1 MGSPRFPRRFTLP
14 WRGARE
20 IRDEVDEELAFHLDM
35 RTDALVREGMDR
47 DAAHTRARREFGDLE
62 EARRSMREADARTE
76 GRRRRAEWLDEL
88 RQDVRFAVRAL
99 RRSPGFAAAA
109 MLTLALGIGAS
120 TAMFSVLNG
129 VLLQD
134 LPVEDQDR
142 IAVLWT
148 AAPARSFDHLP
159 VTHQELTAF
168 RQSTRELRAVAGVA
182 YQGAL
187 EQVLTD
193 ASRPVTVNATWV
205 TGNLFSV
212 LGVVP
217 ALGRTLL
224 PSDDVPGAAPAM
236 VIGYGFWQRHFGGDV
251 AAVGR
256 TFEMNGKRFSVVGV
270 LPRGFEYPRGA
281 EVWVPAL
288 PDFPATLEA
297 KADPSQVIVYDLVG
311 RLAPGSTTEAARDE
325 FDAFLRAGDAQRP
338 AALRG
343 TKAVVTPLPE
353 LITGDARAA
362 LWTGAAAVGLLL
374 LIACANVANLLLIRG
389 SARAQELAIR
399 SALGA
404 ARRRLVHQLLTESAV
419 LALAGGALGIVLAA
433 TGVRLLAAFATPEL
447 PRREM
452 IGIDARVLAFALTAT
467 AAAALLSGLLPAL
480 LAAAGELSVWLRG
493 GHRSSPVNRGG
504 RALRHGLVIGQ
515 VSLAIL
521 VVAGAGLLVRSLVVL
536 QNVDLGFE
544 RERLLVLQTSFPPKL
559 LPERP
564 AQVALQEEMVA
575 RVAAIPGVTGAAA
588 LPRPPYSGEGGWSAM
603 FTGQGQSAEAQAAN
617 PVVNLEVVGPG
628 FFRTL
633 QIPLRRGRA
642 FGAQDREGAP
652 GVAILSESA
661 AKQAWPGEDPIGKQ
675 VKLGGPDSPGE
686 WATVVGVVAETR
698 YRELTSAQPTLYL
711 PIRQFPGP
719 VPMTLAVRTRSDPA
733 GVLPQLRAVLRDIH
747 PELAVAGGGS
757 MRQLMAAPLAR
768 PRFSTWLLVTF
779 AAATLLLAAVGL
791 YGAIAATVRGRTR
804 EFGIRLAL
812 GARAEELRTL
822 VVRQG
827 LHLALWGCILGIAG
841 ALAGTRVLRSLLFEV
856 SPTDP
861 ATFVVV
867 VGVILATAAL
877 ASYLPARRA
886 SRVDPVHALRAE

>member
-1 MGSPRFPRRFTLP
+1 MGSARFPRRFRLP
-14 WRGARE
+14 WRGAKQ

-47 DAAHTRARREFGDLE
+47 EAARARARREFGNLD
-62 EARRSMREADARTE
+62 EARRSMLDADARTE

-99 RRSPGFAAAA
+99 RRGPGFTLAAA
-109 MLTLALGIGAS
+109 LTLALGIGAS

-129 VLLQD
+129 VLLRD
-134 LPVEDQDR
+134 LPVRDQDE
-142 IAVLWT
+142 IVVLWT
-148 AAPARSFDHLP
+148 EAPARASEHLP
-159 VTHQELTAF
+159 VMHREMAAF
-168 RQSTRELRAVAGVA
+168 RESSRTLSSVAGVM

-187 EQVLTD
+187 EQVLTE
-193 ASRPVTVNATWV
+193 AGSALTVNATWV
-205 TGNLFSV
+205 TGNFLPV
-212 LGVVP
+212 LGVAPVH
-217 ALGRTLL
+217 GRTLL
-224 PSDDVPGAAPAM
+224 PADDVPGAAPVM
-236 VIGYGFWQRHFGGDV
+236 VIGYGFWQRHFGGDP

-256 TFEMNGKRFSVVGV
+256 TFEMNGKRFSVVGI

-281 EVWVPAL
+281 EVWVPAI

-297 KADPSQVIVYDLVG
+297 NAHPAQVIVFDLVG
-311 RLAPGSTTEAARDE
+311 RLAPGSTPEEARDE
-325 FDAFLRAGDAQRP
+325 YAAFQRAGDPQRP
-338 AALRG
+338 PAMRG
-343 TKAVVTPLPE
+343 MRPVVTPLPE

-362 LWTGAAAVGLLL
+362 LWTSAAAVGLLL

-389 SARAQELAIR
+389 SARTQELAVR

-404 ARRRLVHQLLTESAV
+404 SKGRLVRQLLAESGV
-419 LALAGGALGIVLAA
+419 LAIAGGALGIALAVA
-433 TGVRLLAAFATPEL
+433 GVRLLAASAPPEL

-452 IGIDARVLAFALTAT
+452 IAVDGRVLLFALAAT

-493 GHRSSPVNRGG
+493 GHRATSRGG

-536 QNVDLGFE
+536 QNVELGFDH
-544 RERLLVLQTSFPPKL
+544 ERLVVVQTSFPPGL
-559 LPERP
+559 LPERA

-575 RVAAIPGVTGAAA
+575 RVGAIPGVAGAAA
-588 LPRPPYSGEGGWSAM
+588 MPKPPFSAEGGWSAM
-603 FTGQGQSAEAQAAN
+603 YTGEGQTAEAQAAN
-617 PVVNLEVVGPG
+617 PMVNLEVVGPG
-628 FFRTL
+628 YFRTL
-633 QIPLRRGRA
+633 QIPIRRGRP
-642 FGAQDREGAP
+642 FGEQDRDDAP
-652 GVAILSESA
+652 DVAILSESA
-661 AKQAWPGEDPIGKQ
+661 ARQAWPGEDPVGKR
-675 VKLGGPDSPGE
+675 VRLGGPGAPGE

-711 PIRQFPGP
+711 PIRQFGGP

-733 GVLPQLRAVLRDIH
+733 SIVPQIRGTLQQIH
-747 PELAVAGGGS
+747 PALLVAGGGS
-757 MRQLMAAPLAR
+757 MRQLLAAPLAR
-768 PRFSTWLLVTF
+768 PRFSTFLLGTF
-779 AAATLLLAAVGL
+779 AAATLLLTAVGL

-812 GARAEELRTL
+812 GARADELRGL

-827 LHLALWGCILGIAG
+827 MWLAFWGCLVGVAG
-841 ALAGTRVLRSLLFEV
+841 ALAGTRLLRSLLYEV

-861 ATFVVV
+861 ATFAVVI
-867 VGVILATAAL
+867 GVILATAAL

-886 SRVDPVHALRAE
+886 SRVDPVNTLRAE